1 MKDGGNMR
9 EVVVLGVGMHPF
21 GRFLDKSLSDLAKVA
36 IWDALKDANVPAKDV
51 QVAYLGNSIGGL
63 ITGQEGIRAQTIL
76 GPCGFG
82 GIPMVNVE
90 NACASASTAFR
101 GVWLEIA
108 SGLYDVGLAVGVE
121 KMFLEDRARTI
132 SALIS
137 VSQIELSKLG
147 MQFVGEAAMRC
158 KRYMRR
164 YGGTKEDLALVA
176 VKNSYNGSLNPYA
189 YHRKPYTLEEI
200 LNSPLIAEPLHLYMT
215 STIADGAAAAIL
227 CSKEMAKRYTSKPPI
242 SVAACVLKSGRYRES
257 DPLDTD
263 VPSTITLTANEAYE
277 QAGMGPKDIDVAEVH
292 DAMSPIELVSCEDL
306 GFCKKGE
313 GLRFLKEGR
322 TKITGDIPINTSGG
336 LCSRGHPVGAT
347 GIAQVAEIVWQL
359 GGEAGPRQVANAKVG
374 MCEDSGG
381 VLVEGDNAA
390 FTNIILKR

>member
-1 MKDGGNMR
+1 MR

-21 GRFLDKSLSDLAKVA
+21 GRFLDKSLRDLAKVA

-51 QVAYLGNSIGGL
+51 QVAYLGNSVGGL

-76 GPCGFG
+76 GPCGFS

-108 SGLYDVGLAVGVE
+108 SGLCDVGLAVGVE

-137 VSQIELSKLG
+137 VSQLELSKLG
-147 MQFVGEAAMRC
+147 MQFAGEAAMRC
-158 KRYMRR
+158 KRYMRK

-189 YHRKPYTLEEI
+189 YHRKAYTLEDV
-200 LNSPLIAEPLHLYMT
+200 LSSSLIAEPLHLYMT
-215 STIADGAAAAIL
+215 SSIADGAAAAVL
-227 CSKEMAKRYTSKPPI
+227 CSKDIAKRYTSKPLVT
-242 SVAACVLKSGRYRES
+242 VAACVLKSGRYMDS

-263 VPSTITLTANEAYE
+263 VQSTITFTANEAYE
-277 QAGMGPKDIDVAEVH
+277 QAGMEPKDIDVAEVH

-313 GLRFLKEGR
+313 GIRFLKEGR

-336 LCSRGHPVGAT
+336 LCARGHPIGAT

-359 GGEAGPRQVANAKVG
+359 RGEAGPRQVANPKVG

-381 VLVEGDNAA
+381 VVEGDNAA

>member
-1 MKDGGNMR
+1 
-9 EVVVLGVGMHPF
+9 MHPF
-21 GRFLDKSLSDLAKVA
+21 GKFLGKSLSDLAAAA
-36 IWDALKDANVPAKDV
+36 IGAALGDANVPAKDI

-76 GPCGFG
+76 GHSGFG

-90 NACASASTAFR
+90 NACATASTAFR

-137 VSQIELSKLG
+137 VSDIELSRLG

-164 YGGTKEDLALVA
+164 NDVTKEDLALVA
-176 VKNSYNGSLNPYA
+176 VKNSYNASLNPHA

-200 LNSPLIAEPLHLYMT
+200 INSPLIADPLHLYMT
-215 STIADGAAAAIL
+215 SSIADGAAAAVL
-227 CSKEMAKRYTSKPPI
+227 CSKDRAQKYSRKPLV
-242 SVAACVLKSGRYRES
+242 SVAACALKSGRYRES

-263 VPSTITLTANEAYE
+263 IPSTLTLTAEEAYE
-277 QAGMGPKDIDVAEVH
+277 QAGIGPEDIDAAEVH

-313 GLRFLKEGR
+313 GIGFLKEGK
-322 TKITGDIPINTSGG
+322 TSITGDIPINTSGG
-336 LCSRGHPVGAT
+336 LCGRGHPIGAT

-359 GGEAGPRQVANAKVG
+359 RGEAGPRQVADPKVG

-381 VLVEGDNAA
+381 VLVHGDNAA

>member
-1 MKDGGNMR
+1 VR
-9 EVVVLGVGMHPF
+9 EVAVLGVGMHPF
-21 GRFLDKSLSDLAKVA
+21 GKFLNKSLSDLAIVA
-36 IWDALKDANVPAKDV
+36 IGAALRDANVSAKDI

-76 GPCGFG
+76 GHSGFG

-90 NACASASTAFR
+90 NACATASTAFR
-101 GVWLEIA
+101 GVWLEVA

-137 VSQIELSKLG
+137 VSDIELSRLG

-164 YGGTKEDLALVA
+164 NGVTKNDLALVA
-176 VKNSYNGSLNPYA
+176 VKNSYNASLNPNA

-200 LNSPLIAEPLHLYMT
+200 LNSPLIADPLHLYMT
-215 STIADGAAAAIL
+215 SSIADGAAAAVL
-227 CSKEMAKRYTSKPPI
+227 CSKDLAQRYNGKPLI
-242 SVAACVLKSGRYRES
+242 SVAACALKSGRYRKS

-263 VPSTITLTANEAYE
+263 IPSTLTLTAEEAYE
-277 QAGMGPKDIDVAEVH
+277 QSGIGPEDIDAAEVH

-313 GLRFLKEGR
+313 GIRLLKEGR
-322 TKITGDIPINTSGG
+322 TKISGDIPINTSGG
-336 LCSRGHPVGAT
+336 LCGRGHPIGAT

-359 GGEAGPRQVANAKVG
+359 RGEAGLRQIADPKVG

-381 VLVEGDNAA
+381 VLVHGDNAA

>member
-1 MKDGGNMR
+1 MGDEMMR

-21 GRFLDKSLSDLAKVA
+21 GRFLEKGLGDLAGVA
-36 IWDALKDANVPAKDV
+36 VWSALKDANVPAKDI
-51 QVAYLGNSIGGL
+51 QVAYVGNSIGGL

-82 GIPMVNVE
+82 EIPMVNVE

-108 SGLYDVGLAVGVE
+108 SGLYDVGMALGVE

-137 VSQIELSKLG
+137 VSDTQLSKLG

-164 YGGTKEDLALVA
+164 NGGTKEDLALVA
-176 VKNSYNGSLNPYA
+176 VKNSYNASLNPYA
-189 YHRKPYTLEEI
+189 YHRKPYSLEDV
-200 LNSPLIAEPLHLYMT
+200 LNSPIIADPLHLYMT
-215 STIADGAAAAIL
+215 SSIADGAAAAVL
-227 CSKEMAKRYTSKPPI
+227 CSEAAARKYKGAPLIR
-242 SVAACVLKSGRYRES
+242 VAGCALKSGRYRES

-263 VPSTITLTANEAYE
+263 VPSTITLTAMEAYR
-277 QAGMGPKDIDVAEVH
+277 QAGMEPKDIDVAEVH

-306 GFCKKGE
+306 GFCQKGE
-313 GLRFLKEGR
+313 GIRFLREER

-336 LCSRGHPVGAT
+336 LCGRGHPIGAT
-347 GIAQVAEIVWQL
+347 GIAQAAEIVWQL
-359 GGEAGPRQVANAKVG
+359 RGEAGARQVANAKVG

-381 VLVEGDNAA
+381 VLVNGDNAA

>member
-1 MKDGGNMR
+1 MKVEEIMR

-21 GRFLDKSLSDLAKVA
+21 GRFLDKSLSDLARVA
-36 IWDALKDANVPAKDV
+36 IWDALKDAHVPAKDV

-76 GPCGFG
+76 SPCGFG

-137 VSQIELSKLG
+137 VSQIELSKMG

-164 YGGTKEDLALVA
+164 SGGTKEDLALVA

-189 YHRKPYTLEEI
+189 YHRKAYTLEEI

-215 STIADGAAAAIL
+215 STIADGAAAAVL
-227 CSKEMAKRYTSKPPI
+227 CSKEVVKKYASKTPI
-242 SVAACVLKSGRYRES
+242 TVAACALKSGRYRES
-257 DPLDTD
+257 DPLDSD
-263 VPSTITLTANEAYE
+263 LPSTITLTANEAYK
-277 QAGMGPKDIDVAEVH
+277 QAGMEPKDIDVAEVH

-322 TKITGDIPINTSGG
+322 TRITGDIPINTSGG
-336 LCSRGHPVGAT
+336 LCARGHPVGAT

-359 GGEAGPRQVANAKVG
+359 RGEAGPRQVANAKVG

-381 VLVEGDNAA
+381 VLVNGDNAA
-390 FTNIILKR
+390 FTNIILKK

>member
-1 MKDGGNMR
+1 MKVEGIMR

-36 IWDALKDANVPAKDV
+36 IWDALKDANVPAKDI

-76 GPCGFG
+76 GPSGFG

-164 YGGTKEDLALVA
+164 SGGRKEDLALVA

-189 YHRKPYTLEEI
+189 YHRKAYTLEEI

-227 CSKEMAKRYTSKPPI
+227 CSKDVARRYASKTSI

-257 DPLDTD
+257 DPLDTEI
-263 VPSTITLTANEAYE
+263 PSTITLTANEAYR
-277 QAGMGPKDIDVAEVH
+277 QAGMEPKDIDVAEVH
-292 DAMSPIELVSCEDL
+292 DAMSPIEIVSCEDL
-306 GFCKKGE
+306 GFCQKGE
-313 GLRFLKEGR
+313 GLHLLKEGR

-336 LCSRGHPVGAT
+336 LCARGHPVGAT
-347 GIAQVAEIVWQL
+347 GIAQVSEIVWQL
-359 GGEAGPRQVANAKVG
+359 RGEAGPRQVANAKVG

-381 VLVEGDNAA
+381 VLVDGDNAA

>member
-1 MKDGGNMR
+1 MR
-9 EVVVLGVGMHPF
+9 EVAVVGVGMHPF
-21 GRFLDKSLSDLAKVA
+21 GKFLDKSLSDLARVA
-36 IWDALKDANVPAKDV
+36 VWNALQDASVPAKDI
-51 QVAYLGNSIGGL
+51 QLAYVGNSIGGL

-76 GPCGFG
+76 GPSGFG

-108 SGLYDVGLAVGVE
+108 SGLYDVGLALGVE

-147 MQFVGEAAMRC
+147 MQFVGESAMRC
-158 KRYMRR
+158 RRYMRR

-189 YHRKPYTLEEI
+189 FHRKPYSLEEV

-215 STIADGAAAAIL
+215 SSIADGAAAAVL
-227 CSKEMAKRYTSKPPI
+227 CAKDALGRYDAKR
-242 SVAACVLKSGRYRES
+242 SVSIAGCALKSGRFRLS
-257 DPLDTD
+257 DPLDTEVD
-263 VPSTITLTANEAYE
+263 STITLTANIAYE
-277 QAGMGPKDIDVAEVH
+277 QAGMEPKDIDVAEVH
-292 DAMSPIELVSCEDL
+292 DAMSPIELISCEDL

-313 GLRFLKEGR
+313 GIRYLKEGR
-322 TKITGDIPINTSGG
+322 TKITGDIPINVSGG
-336 LCSRGHPVGAT
+336 LCARGHPVGAT
-347 GIAQVAEIVWQL
+347 GIAQLAEIVWQL
-359 GGEAGPRQVANAKVG
+359 RGEAGPRQVAGAKVG

-381 VLVEGDNAA
+381 VLVDGDNAA
-390 FTNIILKR
+390 FTNIILKK

>member
-1 MKDGGNMR
+1 MR
-9 EVVVLGVGMHPF
+9 EVVILGVGMHPF

-51 QVAYLGNSIGGL
+51 QVAYMGNSIAGL
-63 ITGQEGIRAQTIL
+63 ITGQEGIRAQTTL
-76 GPCGFG
+76 APCGFG

-137 VSQIELSKLG
+137 ISQVELSKLG

-164 YGGTKEDLALVA
+164 CGGTKEDLALVA

-189 YHRKPYTLEEI
+189 YHRKAYTIEEV

-215 STIADGAAAAIL
+215 SSIADGAAAAIL
-227 CSKEMAKRYTSKPPI
+227 CSKDVAKGYGRKPLI
-242 SVAACVLKSGRYRES
+242 SVAGCALMSGRYRES

-263 VPSTITLTANEAYE
+263 IPSTITLTANEAYR
-277 QAGMGPKDIDVAEVH
+277 QAGMEPK
-292 DAMSPIELVSCEDL
+292 
-306 GFCKKGE
+306 
-313 GLRFLKEGR
+313 
-322 TKITGDIPINTSGG
+322 
-336 LCSRGHPVGAT
+336 
-347 GIAQVAEIVWQL
+347 
-359 GGEAGPRQVANAKVG
+359 
-374 MCEDSGG
+374 
-381 VLVEGDNAA
+381 
-390 FTNIILKR
+390 ILM

>member
-1 MKDGGNMR
+1 MR

-21 GRFLDKSLSDLAKVA
+21 GRYLDKGLGDLAEVA
-36 IWDALKDANVPAKDV
+36 VLAALRDANVPAKDI
-51 QVAYLGNSIGGL
+51 QVAYVGNSIGGL

-76 GPCGFG
+76 GSFGFG

-90 NACASASTAFR
+90 NACCTASTAFR

-137 VSQIELSKLG
+137 VSDIRLSKLG

-158 KRYMRR
+158 SRYMRKN
-164 YGGTKEDLALVA
+164 GGTKEDLALVA
-176 VKNSYNGSLNPYA
+176 VKNTYNASLNPYA
-189 YHRKPYTLEEI
+189 YRNKAYTLEEI
-200 LNSPLIAEPLHLYMT
+200 LGSPLIANPLHLYMT
-215 STIADGAAAAIL
+215 SSIADGAAAAVL
-227 CSKEMAKRYTSKPPI
+227 CTKEVAERYGGKPPVTI
-242 SVAACVLKSGRYRES
+242 AACALRSGRYREF
-257 DPLDTD
+257 DPLDSD
-263 VPSTITLTANEAYE
+263 EVPSTITLTAQDAYA
-277 QAGMGPKDIDVAEVH
+277 QAGMEPKDIDVAEVH
-292 DAMSPIELVSCEDL
+292 DAMSPIELISCEDL

-313 GLRFLKEGR
+313 GIPFLKEGR
-322 TKITGDIPINTSGG
+322 TKISGDMPINTSGG
-336 LCSRGHPVGAT
+336 LCGRGHPIGAT
-347 GIAQVAEIVWQL
+347 GIAQVAEIIWQL
-359 GGEAGPRQVANAKVG
+359 RGEAGKRQVANPKVG

-381 VLVEGDNAA
+381 VLVDGDNAA

>member
-1 MKDGGNMR
+1 MKVEEIMR

-21 GRFLDKSLSDLAKVA
+21 GRFLDKSLSDLAKTA
-36 IWDALKDANVPAKDV
+36 IWDALKDANVPAKDI

-189 YHRKPYTLEEI
+189 YHRKAYTLEEI

-215 STIADGAAAAIL
+215 STIADGAAAAII
-227 CSKEMAKRYTSKPPI
+227 CSKDVAKRYASKTSI

-257 DPLDTD
+257 DPLDTE
-263 VPSTITLTANEAYE
+263 VPSTITLTANEAYG
-277 QAGMGPKDIDVAEVH
+277 QAGMEPKDIDVAEVH
-292 DAMSPIELVSCEDL
+292 DAMSPIELISCEDL
-306 GFCKKGE
+306 GFCQKGE

-336 LCSRGHPVGAT
+336 LCARGHPVGAT
-347 GIAQVAEIVWQL
+347 GIAQVAEIVCQL
-359 GGEAGPRQVANAKVG
+359 RGEAGPRQVTDAKAG

-381 VLVEGDNAA
+381 VLFDGDNAA
-390 FTNIILKR
+390 FTNLILKR

>member
-1 MKDGGNMR
+1 MR
-9 EVVVLGVGMHPF
+9 KVVVLGVGMHPF
-21 GRFLDKSLSDLAKVA
+21 GRFLEKSLSDLAKVA
-36 IWDALKDANVPAKDV
+36 IWDALKDAKVPAKDI

-82 GIPMVNVE
+82 GIPMVSVE

-158 KRYMRR
+158 KRYIRR

-189 YHRKPYTLEEI
+189 YHRQAYTLEEI

-215 STIADGAAAAIL
+215 SSIADGASAAIL
-227 CSKEMAKRYTSKPPI
+227 CSEDIAKRYVRKPLI
-242 SVAACVLKSGRYRES
+242 NVAACVLKSGRYREL

-263 VPSTITLTANEAYE
+263 VPSTITLTANEAYQ
-277 QAGMGPKDIDVAEVH
+277 QAGMEPKDVDVAEVH
-292 DAMSPIELVSCEDL
+292 DAMSPIELISCEDL

-313 GLRFLKEGR
+313 GIQFLKEGR

-336 LCSRGHPVGAT
+336 LCGRGHPVGAT

-359 GGEAGPRQVANAKVG
+359 RGEAGSRQVANAKVG

-390 FTNIILKR
+390 FTIIILKR